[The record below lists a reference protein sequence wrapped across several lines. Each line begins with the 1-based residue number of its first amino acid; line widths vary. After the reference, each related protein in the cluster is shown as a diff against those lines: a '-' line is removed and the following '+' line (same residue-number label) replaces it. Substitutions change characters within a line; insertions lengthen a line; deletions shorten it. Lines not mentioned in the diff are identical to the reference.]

1 MNRLLYDECAKKLA
15 DLDQKKI
22 MDLIEQGA
30 EPIYFDI
37 TGKIALHTIA
47 EAGLINKLP
56 ENKFNAWK
64 ELFNWPDNCCI
75 SPIGYTLLK
84 SNIEDGVK
92 FWKNEEHANLLIQF
106 ILCGNGD
113 KDGKM
118 DILEQIFQ
126 YKNDRLRSTHMDK
139 AVRTVDIIRTKKS
152 ETVKG
157 ALKRKEAYGS
167 LEENLNVIKQFYK
180 ERKLT
185 STDSSNGFTD
195 NGHAGEPMDIGDV
208 EDDVFA
214 GEEPIGK
221 YDLSPEA
228 GKKYLLII
236 NVDKYQSGNDRDG
249 CKADEQLLK
258 SKFNKLGFES
268 HLARFGNL
276 ELNGK
281 LIFLRLDILHEVFKI
296 MSKDLV
302 QSTSSK
308 KYAKNL
314 KK

>member
-152 ETVKG
+152 ETVKN

-167 LEENLNVIKQFYK
+167 L
-180 ERKLT
+180 
-185 STDSSNGFTD
+185 
-195 NGHAGEPMDIGDV
+195 
-208 EDDVFA
+208 
-214 GEEPIGK
+214 
-221 YDLSPEA
+221 
-228 GKKYLLII
+228 
-236 NVDKYQSGNDRDG
+236 G
-249 CKADEQLLK
+249 C
-258 SKFNKLGFES
+258 
-268 HLARFGNL
+268 
-276 ELNGK
+276 
-281 LIFLRLDILHEVFKI
+281 
-296 MSKDLV
+296 
-302 QSTSSK
+302 
-308 KYAKNL
+308 
-314 KK
+314 

>member
-1 MNRLLYDECAKKLA
+1 MYLVLFLIRSERILESQSDTIKNRLLYEECN
-15 DLDQKKI
+15 KKI
-22 MDLIEQGA
+22 AELDEERIMELINQGA

-56 ENKFNAWK
+56 EDKFNAWK

-84 SNIEDGVK
+84 SNIEDGIK
-92 FWKNEEHANLLIQF
+92 FWKNEEHAHLLIQF

-113 KDGKM
+113 KDSKIQ
-118 DILEQIFQ
+118 ILEEIFQ

-185 STDSSNGFTD
+185 STDSGSNGFTD
-195 NGHAGEPMDIGDV
+195 NGHGEPMDIGNV
-208 EDDVFA
+208 TIEDDVFE

-221 YDLSPEA
+221 YDLSPAA

-236 NVDKYQSGNDRDG
+236 NVDKYKNGNDREG
-249 CKADEQLLK
+249 SKADEQLLK
-258 SKFNKLGFES
+258 TKFNKLGFES
-268 HLARFGNL
+268 HLGNIGTL

-281 LIFLRLDILHEVFKI
+281 
-296 MSKDLV
+296 
-302 QSTSSK
+302 
-308 KYAKNL
+308 
-314 KK
+314 

>member
-15 DLDQKKI
+15 ALDQKKI

-56 ENKFNAWK
+56 EDKFNAWK

-185 STDSSNGFTD
+185 STDSSPNGFTD
-195 NGHAGEPMDIGDV
+195 NGQVGEPMDIGNV
-208 EDDVFA
+208 RLEDDVFDD
-214 GEEPIGK
+214 EEALETYELNGP
-221 YDLSPEA
+221 
-228 GKKYLLII
+228 KYLFII
-236 NVDKYQSGNDRDG
+236 NVNKYPKGERVG

-258 SKFNKLGFES
+258 NKFKQLGFKS
-268 HLARFGNL
+268 
-276 ELNGK
+276 ELNGSK
-281 LIFLRLDILHEVFKI
+281 LELIGEFVI
-296 MSKDLV
+296 S
-302 QSTSSK
+302 
-308 KYAKNL
+308 
-314 KK
+314 